1 MNKIL
6 NISHKLMNIAP
17 NSRLMYLL
25 ILPPFYSLWLWGIL
39 NTVIPRSNIKRV
51 ISTIFIIIA
60 VAINLFF
67 ISYPYLLINKSPIL
81 ENDNFKLA
89 LIIVGFLLSIF
100 ILILSR
106 YSLKYEENLLNQK
119 NNESISIID
128 YFVRYFLIINWIMGI
143 WSLQNIVNKYEIK
156 KPTPNTV

>member
-6 NISHKLMNIAP
+6 NISHKLMNITP

-100 ILILSR
+100 ILILSS
-106 YSLKYEENLLNQK
+106 YSLKYEGNLLNQK

>member
-1 MNKIL
+1 
-6 NISHKLMNIAP
+6 MNIAP
-17 NSRLMYLL
+17 NSKLMYLL
-25 ILPPFYSLWLWGIL
+25 ILPPFYSLWLWGVL
-39 NTVIPRSNIKRV
+39 NTVIPTSNIKKV

-60 VAINLFF
+60 VTINLFF

-81 ENDNFKLA
+81 VNDKFKLD
-89 LIIVGFLLSIF
+89 LIIGGFLLSIF

-106 YSLKYEENLLNQK
+106 YSLKYEGDLLNQK

>member
-1 MNKIL
+1 
-6 NISHKLMNIAP
+6 MNIAP

-39 NTVIPRSNIKRV
+39 NTVIPRSNIKRI

-67 ISYPYLLINKSPIL
+67 ISYPYLLINRSPIL
-81 ENDNFKLA
+81 ENDKFKLA

-106 YSLKYEENLLNQK
+106 YSLKYEGNLLNQT

-156 KPTPNTV
+156 KPIPNTV

>member
-1 MNKIL
+1 
-6 NISHKLMNIAP
+6 MNIAP
-17 NSRLMYLL
+17 NSKLMYLL
-25 ILPPFYSLWLWGIL
+25 ILPPFYSLWLWGVL
-39 NTVIPRSNIKRV
+39 NTVIPTSNIKKV

-60 VAINLFF
+60 VTINLFF

-81 ENDNFKLA
+81 VNDKFKLA
-89 LIIVGFLLSIF
+89 LIIGGFLLSIF

-106 YSLKYEENLLNQK
+106 YSLKYEGDLLNQK

>member
-1 MNKIL
+1 
-6 NISHKLMNIAP
+6 MNIAP